1 MNIYILYQQFTML
14 LYNNISKQN
23 IYKLNIYIYINIYIL
38 QYPKLSSNNVCNLEQ
53 IYYPYTYIWNL

>member
-1 MNIYILYQQFTML
+1 MNLYILYQQFTML

-23 IYKLNIYIYINIYIL
+23 IYKLNIYINIYIL

>member
-1 MNIYILYQQFTML
+1 MNLYILYQQFTML

-23 IYKLNIYIYINIYIL
+23 IYKLNIYIYIL

-53 IYYPYTYIWNL
+53 IYYPYT